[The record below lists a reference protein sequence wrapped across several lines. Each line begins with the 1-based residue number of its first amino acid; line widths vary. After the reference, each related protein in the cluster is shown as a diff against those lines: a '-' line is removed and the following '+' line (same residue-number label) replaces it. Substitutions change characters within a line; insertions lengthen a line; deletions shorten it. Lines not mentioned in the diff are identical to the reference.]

1 MKAKKNMKNRSM
13 LVAALLMLSG
23 AASAKIVLPPFF
35 SDHMVLQQQS
45 KTPIWGEAKPMKT
58 VKITTSWDGR
68 TYVTKADKAGK
79 WKLSLSTP
87 AAGGPYEV
95 TVTDGSKLC
104 LKNVMIGEVWICS
117 GQSNMEMPLEGWGK
131 IYNYQKEIEQANHPN
146 IRLLHVEHVTST
158 RPETDIEVRN
168 NSWEVCSPATIP
180 GFSATAYFFGRE
192 IAETQQ
198 VPVGL
203 IHTSWGGTNVESWI
217 SGKMLKEMPDFAQ
230 TVADVQNMPADKQ
243 TLKAEYQK
251 ELADWNNRFEEGF
264 SEGKP
269 ARAAASLN
277 DEAWPAMR
285 FPGEVDARLADFNGV
300 VWVRKEVEIPA
311 SWAGKEIKLSLGAI
325 DDNDITYWNGREI
338 GRTDGPAVQRDYLV
352 PAKMVEAGKAVIAV
366 RVLDTGGG
374 CGMHGNLSLSSS
386 GKGEISLSGE
396 WKYEVAADVSKV
408 GPLPSD
414 RSSDPNLPTSLYN
427 AMIHPLVPYAIRGAI
442 WYQGENNASRA
453 YQYRE
458 LFPLVIEDWRKKWNK
473 ELPFYYVQ
481 LANFMQ
487 QKPQP
492 ADSEWAELREA
503 QTRALAV
510 KNTGM
515 AVIIDKG
522 DAYDIHP
529 KDKQT
534 VGHRLALIARANTYG
549 ERVSYS
555 GPMYRSCQVEGD
567 KIILS
572 FDHTD
577 GGLKTGDNG
586 ELKGFAIAGRDHKF
600 HWAKAEIVGDKIVV
614 SAPEAVPY
622 PVAVRYAWADNPV
635 CNLYNGAGLPA
646 SPFRTDDWKG
656 LTER

>member
-1 MKAKKNMKNRSM
+1 MKNKSM
-13 LVAALLMLSG
+13 LVAALLVLSG

-35 SDHMVLQQQS
+35 SDHMVLQQQCE
-45 KTPIWGEAKPMKT
+45 TPVWGEAKPMKT
-58 VKITTSWDGR
+58 VKVTTSWDGK
-68 TYVTKADKAGK
+68 TYVTKADKEGK
-79 WKLSLSTP
+79 WKINVATP
-87 AAGGPYEV
+87 VAGGPYEI
-95 TVTDGSKLC
+95 TLTDGSKLS

-131 IYNYQKEIEQANHPN
+131 IYNYQQEIEQANHPN

-158 RPETDIEVRN
+158 RPETEIKVRN

-180 GFSATAYFFGRE
+180 NFSATAYFFGRE
-192 IAETQQ
+192 IAEKQN

-230 TVADVQNMPADKQ
+230 IAVDVQQMAADKQ
-243 TLKAEYQK
+243 TLKAEYEQV
-251 ELADWNNRFEEGF
+251 LTAWNNRFDKGL

-269 ARAAASLN
+269 VRASVSL
-277 DEAWPAMR
+277 DDGAWSEMA
-285 FPGEVDARLADFNGV
+285 FPGEVDARLADFDGV
-300 VWVRKEVEIPA
+300 VWVRREVEIPA
-311 SWAGKEIKLSLGAI
+311 SWAGKEVQLFLGAI
-325 DDNDITYWNGREI
+325 DDNDITYWNGREV
-338 GRTDGPAVQRDYLV
+338 GRTDGPANQRKYV
-352 PAKMVEAGKAVIAV
+352 IPGKQVKAGKATLAV

-374 CGMHGNLSLSSS
+374 CGIHGDLLLRSS
-386 GKGEISLSGE
+386 KGEEISLAGN
-396 WKYEVAADVSKV
+396 WKFEVAADTHKV
-408 GPLPSD
+408 GSLPVD

-427 AMIHPLVPYAIRGAI
+427 AMIHPLVPYGIRGAI

-458 LFPLVIEDWRKKWNK
+458 LFPMVIENWRKEWNK
-473 ELPFYYVQ
+473 EIPFYYVQ

-487 QKPQP
+487 QKSEPGE
-492 ADSEWAELREA
+492 SEWAELREA
-503 QTRALAV
+503 QTRTLAV

-522 DAYDIHP
+522 DANDIHP

-549 ERVSYS
+549 EKVSCS
-555 GPMYRSCQVEGD
+555 GPMYRSYQVEGD
-567 KIILS
+567 KIVLS

-577 GGLKTGDNG
+577 GGLKSLDGG

-614 SAPEAVPY
+614 SAPDAVPY

-635 CNLYNGAGLPA
+635 CNLYNGAGLPLLLSA
-646 SPFRTDDWKG
+646 QTTGKG
-656 LTER
+656 